1 VAEHDP
7 EKTVADLREHLTR
20 HDKRIAFLCGA
31 GTSCAAGSR
40 NGEGEWLPLIPAVPG
55 LTTKCKEKAAA
66 ANTKFAGAW
75 EHLETHCRDDGQDH
89 FVESILSRLRMMKRA
104 MGRDDQLVGLSR
116 EEVGDLEEC
125 IRRSIVETVN
135 PDLET
140 EPEVFPHR
148 AFARWV
154 SKATR
159 KFPVEVF
166 TLNYD
171 LLFEH
176 ALEQERVAVFDGFV
190 GSSRPYFHAETLT
203 QPGFMPGMMWT
214 RLWKMHGSVNWSRAT
229 IRGSQRVVR
238 GPVSEKGELIFPSFE
253 KYDES
258 RQQPYSAFTSR
269 LRTFLEEDDSL
280 LVVLGYSFSD
290 EHVNEVIYGAL
301 EASARTHV
309 YALQFDMLDDACALL
324 KRARQ
329 CRNLVVVSPS
339 CGAGGGVV
347 GSWSKDAE
355 LLAAQSV
362 MDVGE
367 DGGRAMRLGD
377 FARFSTF
384 LESMSER

>member
-7 EKTVADLREHLTR
+7 EKTVSDLREHLTR

-40 NGEGEWLPLIPAVPG
+40 NGGGEWVPLIPAVPG
-55 LTTKCKEKAAA
+55 LTTNCKEEAAKA
-66 ANTKFAGAW
+66 NGKFAKAW
-75 EHLETHCRDDGQDH
+75 DHLETDCRDDGQDH
-89 FVESILSRLRMMKRA
+89 FVESILSRLRMMKKA
-104 MGRDDQLVGLSR
+104 MGRDGQLVGLSR
-116 EEVGDLEEC
+116 DEIGQLEEC
-125 IRRSIVETVN
+125 IRRSIVETVT
-135 PDLET
+135 PDLGT
-140 EPEVFPHR
+140 EPAVFPHR

-154 SKATR
+154 SKVTR
-159 KFPVEVF
+159 KFPVEIF

-176 ALEQERVAVFDGFV
+176 ALEAERIAVFDGFV

-203 QPGFMPGMMWT
+203 HPGFMPGTMWT
-214 RLWKMHGSVNWSRAT
+214 RLWKMHGSVNWNRAT
-229 IRGSQRVVR
+229 VRGSQRIVR
-238 GPVSEKGELIFPSFE
+238 GPVSEEGELIFPSFE

-290 EHVNEVIYGAL
+290 EHVNEVVYGAL
-301 EASARTHV
+301 EASTRTHV
-309 YALQFDMLDDACALL
+309 YALQFDSLNADCALL
-324 KRARQ
+324 KRAEH
-329 CRNLVVVSPS
+329 CRNLVVVSPT
-339 CGAGGGVV
+339 CGAIGGTIGN
-347 GSWSKDAE
+347 WSKDAE
-355 LLAAQSV
+355 LIAAHGV
-362 MDVGE
+362 VDAERDDDRM
-367 DGGRAMRLGD
+367 MRLGD